1 MKKKPSLLLWLLAL
15 ILTVL
20 LAVYQRLSGPTR
32 PVRGRQDVGGTEIR
46 YKLYRSWTKYMPLP
60 VRVAAPGNGIEF
72 FLHFRRFPEI
82 AGENWT
88 TVPMGKKD
96 GAFQAMIP
104 GQPAAG
110 KVVYKVEARGRAGS
124 FWLNRGEPVV
134 ARFKGAVP
142 TWLLLLHVH
151 FMFAGL
157 ILAFRTGLEALRPGG
172 PEDPR
177 RGGPEDPRGGGR
189 WRKFIPWT
197 LGVTA
202 IGGLLLGPLVQKYA
216 FGAYWTGFPL
226 GGDLT
231 DSKTLFAVLVWLAVF
246 FLRKKS
252 RWWAVGAT
260 VLMVAVY
267 LIPHSLLG
275 SELDYRTGEVIT
287 SK

>member
-1 MKKKPSLLLWLLAL
+1 MKKKASLLLWLLAF

-32 PVRGRQDVGGTEIR
+32 PVRGKQTVAGTELK
-46 YKLYRSWTKYMPLP
+46 YKFYRSWTSYQPLP
-60 VRVAAPGNGIEF
+60 VRVAAPGSGIEF
-72 FLHFRRFPEI
+72 LLHFRRFPEI

-88 TVPMGKKD
+88 TVPMRKKD
-96 GAFQAMIP
+96 GAFQAMVP

-110 KVVYKVEARGRAGS
+110 KVAYKVEARGRAGS
-124 FWLNRGEPVV
+124 LWLNHGEPVV

-157 ILAFRTGLEALRPGG
+157 ILAFRSGLEALRP
-172 PEDPR
+172 D
-177 RGGPEDPRGGGR
+177 GR

-197 LGVTA
+197 LWVTA
-202 IGGLLLGPLVQKYA
+202 VGGLILGPLVQKYA

-226 GGDLT
+226 GSDLT
-231 DSKTLFAVLVWLAVF
+231 DSKTLFAVLAWLAVF

-252 RWWAVGAT
+252 RWWTVGAT
-260 VLMVAVY
+260 VLMVVVY
-267 LIPHSLLG
+267 LIPHSVLG
-275 SELDYRTGEVIT
+275 SELDYKTGEVIT
-287 SK
+287 AK

>member
-1 MKKKPSLLLWLLAL
+1 MKKKASSLLWLLAL

-32 PVRGRQDVGGTEIR
+32 PVRGKQEIGGIEIR
-46 YKLYRSWTKYMPLP
+46 YKLYRSWTSHRSLP
-60 VRVAAPGNGIEF
+60 VRVTASGSGLEF
-72 FLHFRRFPEI
+72 FLHFRRFPFS
-82 AGENWT
+82 ADENWMS
-88 TVPMGKKD
+88 VAMEKKN
-96 GAFQAMIP
+96 GAFQADVP

-110 KVVYKVEARGRAGS
+110 KVAYKIEARGLEGNA
-124 FWLNRGEPVV
+124 WLNHGDPVV

-157 ILAFRTGLEALRPGG
+157 LLAFRTGLEALRR
-172 PEDPR
+172 D
-177 RGGPEDPRGGGR
+177 GR
-189 WRKFIPWT
+189 WQKFIPWT

-202 IGGLLLGPLVQKYA
+202 VGGLVMGPLVQKYA

-231 DSKTLFAVLVWLAVF
+231 DSKTLFVILFWLAAY

-252 RWWAVGAT
+252 RWWTIGAT
-260 VLMVAVY
+260 VLMVVVY
-267 LIPHSLLG
+267 LIPHSVLG
-275 SELDYRTGEVIT
+275 SELNYKTGEVIT